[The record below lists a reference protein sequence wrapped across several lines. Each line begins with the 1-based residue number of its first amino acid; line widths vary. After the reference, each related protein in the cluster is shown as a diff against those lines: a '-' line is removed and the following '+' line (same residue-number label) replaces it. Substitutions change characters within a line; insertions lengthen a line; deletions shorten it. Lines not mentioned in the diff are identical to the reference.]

1 MSGKAHRRVKR
12 RRSETGALQ
21 ILEEAFHL
29 VRSADVKSFWLFYL
43 GAVPWSVG
51 LLYFAADMGRSSL
64 AARDAAFAALALTGL
79 WMWMRLCQAKFCA
92 SLWEKLNPGSLPR
105 TGFGDRLRAF
115 AALWFLQAFQI
126 PALALGIVFAIP
138 LGWILAAQQN
148 VSVLALTGAPGDRP
162 LRDLL
167 GRSLRH
173 SHDQWAQNHG
183 ILLVFL
189 FVFLFT
195 WINLVA
201 TCIAVPGLVK
211 SIFGVESLFT
221 LAPSA
226 AASNTTFVL
235 GTLLLAQLAIVPLYN
250 AAYVLRCFYAG
261 SRASG
266 ADLLSRLA
274 ACRERRRIEER
285 RERGALARIAL
296 VALCLLSGAA
306 APAARAGEGSAS
318 PSAAPSAVPSAAV
331 PAPAAASDETER
343 FRGEIAETLE
353 QKKYQWRLSRR
364 VEEGEEEA
372 GQSWLGERLEEIA
385 ESVKRLLKAI
395 EDWIEDAMRRLMERN
410 PGASEDDA
418 KKDSAFFKKLG
429 STASLALVAVLLGLL
444 LWLAAAI
451 YLRHRGRERTEV
463 AAEGGGGPIDLESE
477 DIVATQLREDEWL
490 RLAREQIEKGEE
502 RLAIRALFLATLAH
516 LGERGLLKIAR
527 FKSNRDYRAE
537 LLLRARGLADLR
549 RAFDENTTL
558 FERVWYGLH
567 RPASGSVEGYLR
579 NHGLIAEESARANRP
594 VAAAAARP

>member
-43 GAVPWSVG
+43 GAVPWAVG
-51 LLYFAADMGRSSL
+51 LLYFVADMGRSSL

-92 SLWEKLNPGSLPR
+92 SLWERLNPGSLPR
-105 TGFGDRLRAF
+105 TGFGERLRAL

-148 VSVLALTGAPGDRP
+148 VSVLALTRAPGDRP
-162 LRDLL
+162 LRELL

-221 LAPSA
+221 LAPSV

-250 AAYVLRCFYAG
+250 AAYVLRCVYAG

-274 ACRERRRIEER
+274 ACRERRRIEEQ
-285 RERGALARIAL
+285 RERGSLGRVAL
-296 VALCLLSGAA
+296 VAVCLLSGAA
-306 APAARAGEGSAS
+306 APVARAGEGRAS
-318 PSAAPSAVPSAAV
+318 PSPSV
-331 PAPAAASDETER
+331 PAAGSDEAER

-353 QKKYQWRLSRR
+353 RKKYQWRLSRR

-410 PGASEDDA
+410 PGASEDDT

-451 YLRHRGRERTEV
+451 YFRYRGRERTEI

-567 RPASGSVEGYLR
+567 RPASGSVEGYLK

-594 VAAAAARP
+594 TAVATARP

>member
-105 TGFGDRLRAF
+105 SGFGDRLRAL

-126 PALALGIVFAIP
+126 PAVALGIVFAIP

-148 VSVLALTGAPGDRP
+148 VSVLALTRAPGDRP
-162 LRDLL
+162 LRELL

-221 LAPSA
+221 LAPSV

-274 ACRERRRIEER
+274 ACRERRRIEEQ
-285 RERGALARIAL
+285 RERGALGR
-296 VALCLLSGAA
+296 VALMAVFLLSGAA
-306 APAARAGEGSAS
+306 APVVRAGEGRAS
-318 PSAAPSAVPSAAV
+318 PS
-331 PAPAAASDETER
+331 PAPAAAAGSDEAER

-353 QKKYQWRLSRR
+353 RKKYQWRLSRR

-372 GQSWLGERLEEIA
+372 GKSWLGERLEEIA

-410 PGASEDDA
+410 PGAPEDDA

-444 LWLAAAI
+444 LWLAVAM
-451 YLRHRGRERTEV
+451 YLRHRGRERTEI
-463 AAEGGGGPIDLESE
+463 AAEGGGGSIDLESE

-537 LLLRARGLADLR
+537 LLLRACGLADLR

-567 RPASGSVEGYLR
+567 RPASGSVEGYLK

-594 VAAAAARP
+594 AAVATARP